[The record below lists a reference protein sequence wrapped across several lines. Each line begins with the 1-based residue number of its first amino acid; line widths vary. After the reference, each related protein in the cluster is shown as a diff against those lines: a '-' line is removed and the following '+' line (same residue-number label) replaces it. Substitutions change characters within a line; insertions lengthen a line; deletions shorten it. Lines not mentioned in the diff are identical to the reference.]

1 MNSFYLLFFKTVSDI
16 IFAFTCI
23 FLYDILLSLQ
33 VIDAHRRS
41 VKCLFVDEWHFLS
54 GDCNGQVMAWS
65 VSCGTQQCLMTFNHP
80 K

>member
-1 MNSFYLLFFKTVSDI
+1 M
-16 IFAFTCI
+16 
-23 FLYDILLSLQ
+23 
-33 VIDAHRRS
+33 IDAHRRS

-65 VSCGTQQCLMTFNHP
+65 VSCDAKQCLMTFNHP